1 MTTPTGIL
9 LGNAVASGD
18 FGDDSP
24 LANIW
29 ETILAIEAEAAPL
42 PLAGT
47 NWLGALVLHAEQVHG
62 CTHTEQLRAEA
73 APLPLAGLDDAL
85 VAEGVKAFRLTRDY
99 VGEELLPALPGWSWF
114 DWTEKALAALRNEGE
129 TT

>member
-42 PLAGT
+42 DGLRKAAQAVVDS
-47 NWLGALVLHAEQVHG
+47 ALLTDFGPDERFWTVHS
-62 CTHTEQLRAEA
+62 A
-73 APLPLAGLDDAL
+73 AL
-85 VAEGVKAFRLTRDY
+85 
-99 VGEELLPALPGWSWF
+99 
-114 DWTEKALAALRNEGE
+114 KALRAALRDEGE